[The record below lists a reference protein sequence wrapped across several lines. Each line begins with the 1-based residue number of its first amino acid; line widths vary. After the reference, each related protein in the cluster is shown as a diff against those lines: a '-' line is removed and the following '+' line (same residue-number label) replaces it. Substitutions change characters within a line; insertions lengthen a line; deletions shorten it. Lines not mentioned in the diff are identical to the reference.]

1 VNSTSS
7 SPEDVPPPRES
18 RPQGRTL
25 GWVSALLVGI
35 ALGGVGLILVA
46 RHTQLPLWSR
56 LLGRNT
62 GLDVSQLAVVNQ
74 IQQLQ
79 RLETVVY
86 SMDKIVS
93 GEKENA
99 ILPDFLAG
107 DRLLMLVHGEV
118 VAGVDFA
125 RLNSGDVTVE
135 GKHVRLHLPEAQ
147 VLDPTGQRAHTGL
160 LAADGMAGAGRSKP
174 GDQGAAGGGTPDS
187 AGGAHGR
194 NSENSASECADDAD
208 RSAARARV
216 YECGVSLAFSVLRLS
231 QLWPRV
237 RLRNPALV
245 MTTQNMQVLRF
256 APNTATLGTDLRG
269 G

>member
-1 VNSTSS
+1 MNSTSS

-18 RPQGRTL
+18 RPQGRRL

-86 SMDKIVS
+86 SLDKIVS

-107 DRLLMLVHGEV
+107 DRLLMVVHGEV
-118 VAGVDFA
+118 VAGVDFQ

-147 VLDPTGQRAHTGL
+147 VFSTRLDNARTRVYSRQTGWLVPVDPNLETKVRQEAERQIQQAALTDGILKTAHQNARTTLTGL
-160 LAADGMAGAGRSKP
+160 L
-174 GDQGAAGGGTPDS
+174 QGLGFT
-187 AGGAHGR
+187 
-194 NSENSASECADDAD
+194 
-208 RSAARARV
+208 
-216 YECGVSLAFSVLRLS
+216 SVE
-231 QLWPRV
+231 
-237 RLRNPALV
+237 
-245 MTTQNMQVLRF
+245 F
-256 APNTATLGTDLRG
+256 H
-269 G
+269 